1 MKKLSFKHSDEAT
14 IGVELEIQLVNP
26 VTYDLISR
34 AKDLIRNISASPYQA
49 QIKPEITQSMIEIN
63 SSIHASPQSM
73 YEEFLELQDFLL
85 SKAEN
90 IGICF
95 CGGGNHPFEKWI
107 SRKIFPTKRFKNLS
121 RQYRYLSKH
130 ATIFGQHIHVGC
142 KSGEDAIYLTH
153 AMARYA
159 PQLIAMSASSPFYQG
174 VDTGYNSTR
183 STVFSSFPTGGV
195 IPYLANWKAFTEYFY
210 KMKNFGIIASMKDI
224 YWDIRPKPEFGTIE
238 LRVCDMPLTIEK
250 AVCIAAYAQ
259 ALAVYLLRE
268 RPIKLS
274 RDLYFLYHYNRFQA
288 CRYGFLGNFIDPQ
301 TSEHRSIYD
310 DIMVTMSLIEEYI
323 HELNNMEYIEPLIND
338 VLKKHNDAST
348 LRHILKQVRS
358 FPKLVKEQC
367 LIFNRT
373 RSSYE

>member
-1 MKKLSFKHSDEAT
+1 MKKLSFKSSAQAS

-34 AKDLIRNISASPYQA
+34 AKDLMRNISASPYQTR
-49 QIKPEITQSMIEIN
+49 IKPEITQSMIEIN
-63 SSIHASPQSM
+63 SSIHTSPYSM
-73 YEEFLELQDFLL
+73 YDEFLELQSFLL
-85 SKAEN
+85 AKADK

-107 SRKIFPTKRFKNLS
+107 SGKIFPTKRFKNLS

-130 ATIFGQHIHVGC
+130 ATVFGQHIHVGC
-142 KSGEDAIYLTH
+142 TSGDDAIYLTH

-159 PQLIAMSASSPFYQG
+159 PQLIALSASSPFYQG
-174 VDTGYNSTR
+174 IDTGYNSTR
-183 STVFSSFPTGGV
+183 ATVFSAFPTSGV
-195 IPYLANWKAFTEYFY
+195 IPYLANWKEFTEYFY

-224 YWDIRPKPEFGTIE
+224 YWDIRPKPEYGTVEI
-238 LRVCDMPLTIEK
+238 RVCDMPLTIEK
-250 AVCIAAYAQ
+250 AVQIAAFTQ

-274 RDLYFLYHYNRFQA
+274 HDLYFLYSYNRFQA

-301 TSEHRSIYD
+301 THEHCMIAD
-310 DIMVTMSLIEEYI
+310 DIMSTMSSIEKYI
-323 HELNNMEYIEPLIND
+323 HELNNMSFIEPLIND
-338 VLKKHNDAST
+338 VLKKHNDSVT

-358 FPKLVKEQC
+358 LPKLVKEQC
-367 LIFNRT
+367 LIWNRT